1 MPLAFDIWL
10 WLVATAGHFVLTVRW
25 SGRLSAGDTVSAD
38 ERILAVVLGGV
49 GTLSL
54 VLHAVAITAGLGLGS
69 GLAGLAVWHACV
81 AIALRTRREAAGPRR
96 LPSPRLQLIEALA
109 VAWLAGITISWI
121 VMAPDTAVVAGTDA
135 AHYHVPVAVNL
146 ALGASPFDL
155 PATQH
160 LYPMAGSMVAA
171 WFIVPTHDALVV
183 DLAMCLPFLLLAASL
198 NGLFR
203 AVTGLTGLGWAT
215 WLSAA
220 LFATPI
226 FRTSALVSADL
237 WFAASFV
244 ATTAVM
250 AEARA
255 AGGWSRRRL
264 VLLALALGLLVG
276 SKTTGALAA
285 ALLAAAYL
293 VLALPGVLRSRGWRW
308 PDHWA
313 GRLAA
318 AAGLGVLG
326 VGTGGVWLVRNWIHF
341 GSPLAPTGISLFGF
355 QIFPGEIWQAT
366 SYLSV
371 MGDLQR
377 DASYELTARAT
388 YFVDRWF
395 GPWFLWVVVPGLVV
409 PFDLALAAWR
419 GRTEAPF
426 RARLLA
432 IALAIGAGVPLIW
445 ILVSAPWTSLE
456 WTQGLALRYALPVGA
471 LLPWLSLLALFPL
484 AWRWGA
490 YETGP
495 AARALNVAVMAGAL
509 FLFRAS
515 LSPDAPGHVP
525 VPWLSAQAGLAGL
538 LLGTLAAF
546 PTIRRSHAGAVAA
559 LSLCAIAGGFW
570 AVSAARQSDAWKIA
584 GEARRSSDAGAES
597 LVGALYRAALTYER
611 EAGRGCPARRFLGLT
626 RIDAPLDLQPAAY
639 RNLVFYAGRDL
650 ASAQRAAP
658 LSPCDYIV
666 TTRALM
672 GTDRGIALMA
682 ALTGGLP
689 AQQIADTG
697 RFLLFRGGR

>member
-109 VAWLAGITISWI
+109 VGWLAGITISWI

-244 ATTAVM
+244 ATAAVM

-285 ALLAAAYL
+285 ALLAAVYL
-293 VLALPGVLRSRGWRW
+293 VLALPSVLRAPGGRW
-308 PDHWA
+308 AGRWA

-318 AAGLGVLG
+318 TAGLGVLAL
-326 VGTGGVWLVRNWIHF
+326 GTGGVWLVRNWIHY
-341 GSPLAPTGISLFGF
+341 GSPLAPTGVSLFGI

-377 DASYELTARAT
+377 DASYTLTSRTA
-388 YFVDRWF
+388 YFTDQWF
-395 GPWFLWVVVPGLVV
+395 GPWFLWALVPGVIV

-419 GRTEAPF
+419 GRTQAPF

-471 LLPWLSLLALFPL
+471 LLPWLSLVALFPL
-484 AWRWGA
+484 AWRWPYEKGA
-490 YETGP
+490 
-495 AARALNVAVMAGAL
+495 AAMALNAAVMAGAL
-509 FLFRAS
+509 FLFGAS
-515 LSPDAPGHVP
+515 LRPDAPGHVP
-525 VPWLSAQAGLAGL
+525 VPWFSVQAGIAGL
-538 LLGTLAAF
+538 IVASLAAF
-546 PTIRRSHAGAVAA
+546 PAIRRSHAGAVAA
-559 LSLCAIAGGFW
+559 LSLCAVAGGFW
-570 AVSAARQSDAWKIA
+570 AVSAARQSDALRIA
-584 GEARRSSDAGAES
+584 DEARRSSEAGAES
-597 LVGALYRAALTYER
+597 LVGAVYQATLTYER
-611 EAGRGCPARRFLGLT
+611 EASRGCHARRFLALT

-697 RFLLFRGGR
+697 RFLLFRGDR